1 MQHPCIVSSSGEP
14 TMHAFLA
21 RQQKVMPA
29 YFAVMSSLDI
39 LMSVLLLVLLI
50 QKHNESELPRYTLLF
65 LVSKTKSLTA
75 SNFCTNRTQSVLKK
89 LALFMVST
97 NLLTAYV

>member
-1 MQHPCIVSSSGEP
+1 
-14 TMHAFLA
+14 MHAFLA

-29 YFAVMSSLDI
+29 YFAVTSSLDI

-50 QKHNESELPRYTLLF
+50 QKHNESEFPRYALL
-65 LVSKTKSLTA
+65 LLQVTNTKSLTA
-75 SNFCTNRTQSVLKK
+75 SNSCTTRTQSILKK